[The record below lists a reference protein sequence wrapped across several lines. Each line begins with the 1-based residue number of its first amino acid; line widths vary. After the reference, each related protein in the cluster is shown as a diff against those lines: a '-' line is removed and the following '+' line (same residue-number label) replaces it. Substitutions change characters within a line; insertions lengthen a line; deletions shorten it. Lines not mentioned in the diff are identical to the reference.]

1 MRFLIL
7 ALLLAGKVN
16 ATPLGIL
23 NHNPGNI
30 TSKNPQAW
38 SGAIGTDS
46 WGHLIFQDD
55 YHGLKAIRRVLGAYW
70 RKHGINTPRG
80 VAKRWISSKASAQEV
95 AEYAK
100 VLCEF
105 TKTGPDDIL
114 DMTNPNTLRKLARGI
129 VKGENS
135 LSPYPHHLWDKAFP
149 R

>member
-7 ALLLAGKVN
+7 ALLLAGRVD

-30 TSKNPQAW
+30 SSKSPQAW

-46 WGHLIFQDD
+46 WGHLIFKDD
-55 YHGLKAIRRVLGAYW
+55 LHGLKAIRRVLKAYW
-70 RKHGINTPRG
+70 TKHGINTPRK
-80 VAKRWISSKASAQEV
+80 VAKRWISNKASAEEV
-95 AEYAK
+95 AQYAK

-105 TKTGPDDIL
+105 TKTGLDDTL
-114 DMTNPNTLRKLARGI
+114 DMTDPNILRKLARGI

-135 LSPYPHHLWDKAFP
+135 ISPYSHHTWDKAFP